1 MDASPGLVTILNVYS
16 NDCLWSLCTSFDASF
31 SRFIQTAV
39 VHLWQ
44 GVAMSIE
51 WRHVI
56 TDITVHL
63 QRGGAI
69 GTFSIG
75 WRHVIAGR
83 SFNGPAFWNFNAN
96 VFSHFSSAWRG
107 KGGVCPFPPV
117 WEDNVIPHF
126 LSLPRFSLLRNYKH
140 YFLSKCHWFKV
151 AWILYFCVCRDNLP
165 KRVWWKTD
173 TNRLKGQT

>member
-1 MDASPGLVTILNVYS
+1 MRKGKRKTVRLLEFIYPYCPSVMS
-16 NDCLWSLCTSFDASF
+16 WSEQLLHIDTPECTSFDSSF

-39 VHLWQ
+39 VHPWQ

-83 SFNGPAFWNFNAN
+83 SFNGPAIWNFNAN

-107 KGGVCPFPPV
+107 EGGVCPFPPV

-126 LSLPRFSLLRNYKH
+126 LSLPRFSLLRNY
-140 YFLSKCHWFKV
+140 
-151 AWILYFCVCRDNLP
+151 
-165 KRVWWKTD
+165 
-173 TNRLKGQT
+173 